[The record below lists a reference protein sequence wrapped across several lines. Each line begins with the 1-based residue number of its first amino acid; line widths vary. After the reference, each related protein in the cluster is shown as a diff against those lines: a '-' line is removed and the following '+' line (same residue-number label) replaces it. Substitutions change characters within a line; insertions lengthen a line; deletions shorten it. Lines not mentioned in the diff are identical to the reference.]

1 MPVNDA
7 RKAVGI
13 FKDEYLLDYINIEET
28 EVDKPEDVVERVIEK
43 AIVRNIKKIIMTF
56 GRDFAYIGNQ
66 YHLEMK
72 LLDSNKIWQLRDV
85 CIFEVNG
92 IEVYM

>member
-1 MPVNDA
+1 M
-7 RKAVGI
+7 
-13 FKDEYLLDYINIEET
+13 

-43 AIVRNIKKIIMTF
+43 AIFRNIKKFIMTF

-72 LLDSNKIWQLRDV
+72 LLDSNKIWQLRDM

>member
-1 MPVNDA
+1 M
-7 RKAVGI
+7 
-13 FKDEYLLDYINIEET
+13 

-66 YHLEMK
+66 YHWEMK
-72 LLDSNKIWQLRDV
+72 LLDSNEIRQLRDV

-92 IEVYM
+92 IEVYR